1 MAGVYLGLGSNLG
14 VPREN
19 LIKAVKK
26 LEELV
31 RILKVSSL
39 YKTEPVGVKD
49 QPWFL
54 NCVVMGETDLKPDEL
69 FLKIKEI
76 EREIGRTETCRWGP
90 RVVDIDI
97 LFYDKI
103 TYDKEGLKI
112 PHPRLRE
119 RAFVLIPLIEI
130 SSGLVYQG
138 GRLLKEYLA
147 DIEDSQVILFEK
159 DWIRRES

>member
-1 MAGVYLGLGSNLG
+1 MAKVYMGLGSNMG
-14 VPREN
+14 DPGEN

-26 LEELV
+26 LEESV
-31 RILKVSSL
+31 RILKVSSI

-76 EREIGRTETCRWGP
+76 EREIGRIETCRWGP

-103 TYDKEGLKI
+103 NYDKEGLKI
-112 PHPRLRE
+112 PHPHLRE
-119 RAFVLIPLIEI
+119 RAFVIIPLIEI
-130 SSGLVYQG
+130 DSGLVYPG

-147 DIEDSQVILFEK
+147 GIEDSQVILFEK